1 MSEEITTPEINQAW
15 DRIARTSDG
24 GIIYRHLMRLVM
36 APAPDDSA
44 LPRHEGARTLAANLM
59 RLMAKGIADSD
70 RYCVAF
76 VTRTGAEPERS
87 RGAGRRITEHTFIP
101 GYDAPGVAE
110 PATDKSGTGNG
121 GAAS

>member
-1 MSEEITTPEINQAW
+1 VSEEITTPEINEAW

-36 APAPDDSA
+36 AAAPDDSA

-76 VTRTGAEPERS
+76 VTRTGSEPERS
-87 RGAGRRITEHTFIP
+87 RGAGRRITERTFIA
-101 GYDAPGVAE
+101 GYDAGGIPE
-110 PATDKSGTGNG
+110 PSADKSNG
-121 GAAS
+121 GAGAAS